1 MFLRK
6 KCRYGSRKLQLLL
19 LFLMLGFLLLMV
31 TTLNPPPSNQS
42 KEGTFQPVEFNP
54 REGYQMDFVETQ
66 EMLETQEE
74 SQQYYPLDG
83 LSPFISLR
91 EDELIMAVV
100 SPTGKRNHSK
110 ARRGY
115 RMVKQQSRR
124 PEGKAEGDS
133 ESQPLSLPL
142 QDGQG
147 AAAGERPLGLD
158 THGFNEVLSERIALR
173 RDLPEV
179 RHPLCLQQKYDS
191 SLPTASVIICFHDEA
206 WSTLLRTVHSIMDT
220 APRAFLKD
228 IILVDDLSQ
237 QGPLKSALSEYI
249 SKLDGVKLIRSN
261 KRLGVIRGRMLG
273 AARATGDVLIFMDSH
288 CECQK
293 GWLEPLLA
301 RLSSNRNSVVS
312 PVIDVIDWKTFQYYH
327 SVGLHR
333 GVFDWKLNFHWEA
346 VPEHEEKVRQ
356 SPISP
361 IRQCALLSSAAKLYS
376 LVLFDNSALSSLP
389 QANPRIRLQL
399 FFTLTWLCGGSV
411 EIIPCSRV
419 GHVYRNHFPHAF
431 SYEEAIVRNKIRI
444 AETWLGSFKENFYKH
459 DTVAFLIS
467 KVKTSVEVSE
477 VCVEIEK
484 PDCSERLQLQK
495 RLGCRNFQWFISNV
509 YPELSQP
516 GDTPRFSGK
525 LYSTGVGFCADYRP
539 GRATAEGSIELS
551 PCSDSLTQHFEY
563 NSMKEI
569 RLGSAPLLC
578 FDVRHGKV
586 IPQNCTKETDN
597 SNQHW
602 DVQENGMIVHVLS
615 GKCIEAAKSEDEKD
629 LFLFACNKNANQV
642 WQFERSHGLR
652 QR

>member
-1 MFLRK
+1 MRRKLQSASMFLRK
-6 KCRYGSRKLQLLL
+6 KCRYGSRKLQFLLL
-19 LFLMLGFLLLMV
+19 LLMLGFLLLMV

-42 KEGTFQPVEFNP
+42 KEGTFQPVEFNL
-54 REGYQMDFVETQ
+54 REGYQVDFVETQ
-66 EMLETQEE
+66 EMLETQED

-91 EDELIMAVV
+91 EDELIAAVV
-100 SPTGKRNHSK
+100 SPTGRRDHSR
-110 ARRGY
+110 ARKGY
-115 RMVKQQSRR
+115 RVVRQQSRR
-124 PEGKAEGDS
+124 PEGEAAGGP
-133 ESQPLSLPL
+133 ESRPLSLPPRA
-142 QDGQG
+142 GQG
-147 AAAGERPLGLD
+147 AAGGERPPGLE
-158 THGFNEVLSERIALR
+158 THGFNEALSERISLR
-173 RDLPEV
+173 RELPEV
-179 RHPLCLQQKYDS
+179 RHPLCLQQEYDS
-191 SLPTASVIICFHDEA
+191 GLPTASVIICFHDEA

-220 APRAFLKD
+220 APKALLKD

-327 SVGLHR
+327 SVGLQR
-333 GVFDWKLNFHWEA
+333 GGFDWKLDFHWEP
-346 VPEHEEKVRQ
+346 VPEREEKVRQ

-361 IRQCALLSSAAKLYS
+361 IRSPVVAGAVVAMDRHYFQNTGAYDSDMTTWGAENLELS
-376 LVLFDNSALSSLP
+376 
-389 QANPRIRLQL
+389 IR
-399 FFTLTWLCGGSV
+399 TWLCGGSV

-419 GHVYRNHFPHAF
+419 GHVYRNHFPRAF

-467 KVKTSVEVSE
+467 KA
-477 VCVEIEK
+477 EK

-495 RLGCRNFQWFISNV
+495 RLGCRNFLWFVSNV

-516 GDTPRFSGK
+516 EDAPRFSGK
-525 LYSTGVGFCADYRP
+525 LYNTGVGFCADYRP
-539 GRATAEGSIELS
+539 GRAIAEGSIELS
-551 PCSDSLTQHFEY
+551 PCSHSLTQHFEY
-563 NSMKEI
+563 NSLKEI
-569 RLGSAPLLC
+569 RLGSAPLFC

-586 IPQNCTKETDN
+586 IPQNCTKESDN
-597 SNQHW
+597 SHQHW

-629 LFLFACNKNANQV
+629 LFLCVCNENANQV
-642 WQFERSHGLR
+642 WQFERSHALR

>member
-6 KCRYGSRKLQLLL
+6 KCRYGSRKLQFLL
-19 LFLMLGFLLLMV
+19 LFLMLVFLLLMV

-110 ARRGY
+110 ARKGY
-115 RMVKQQSRR
+115 RVVKQQSRR
-124 PEGKAEGDS
+124 PEGKAEGGL

-147 AAAGERPLGLD
+147 AAAGERPLGLE

-191 SLPTASVIICFHDEA
+191 SLPTASIIICFHDEA

-220 APRAFLKD
+220 APKAFLKD

-237 QGPLKSALSEYI
+237 QGPLKSALSEYV

-301 RLSSNRNSVVS
+301 RLSSNRNTVVS

-333 GVFDWKLNFHWEA
+333 GVFDWKLDFHWEP

-361 IRQCALLSSAAKLYS
+361 ISQCALLSSAAKLYS
-376 LVLFDNSALSSLP
+376 LVLFYNSGLSSLP
-389 QANPRIRLQL
+389 QANPRITLQL
-399 FFTLTWLCGGSV
+399 FFILTWLCGGSV

-419 GHVYRNHFPHAF
+419 GHVYRNHFPRAF
-431 SYEEAIVRNKIRI
+431 SYEEAMVRNKIRI
-444 AETWLGSFKENFYKH
+444 AETWLGSFKENFYKR

-467 KVKTSVEVSE
+467 KVKTA
-477 VCVEIEK
+477 

-495 RLGCRNFQWFISNV
+495 RLGCRNFQWFVSNV

-525 LYSTGVGFCADYRP
+525 LYNTGVGFCADYRP
-539 GRATAEGSIELS
+539 GRSTAEGSIELS

-569 RLGSAPLLC
+569 WLGSAPLLC
-578 FDVRHGKV
+578 LDVRHGKV
-586 IPQNCTKETDN
+586 IPQNCTKKTDN

-602 DVQENGMIVHVLS
+602 DVQE
-615 GKCIEAAKSEDEKD
+615 
-629 LFLFACNKNANQV
+629 
-642 WQFERSHGLR
+642 
-652 QR
+652 

>member
-6 KCRYGSRKLQLLL
+6 KCRYGSRKLQFLL

-31 TTLNPPPSNQS
+31 TTLNPPPSTQS

-110 ARRGY
+110 ARKGY
-115 RMVKQQSRR
+115 RVVKQQSRR
-124 PEGKAEGDS
+124 PEGKAEGGP

-147 AAAGERPLGLD
+147 AAAGERPLGLE

-220 APRAFLKD
+220 APKAFLKD

-301 RLSSNRNSVVS
+301 RLSSSRNSVVS

-333 GVFDWKLNFHWEA
+333 GVFDWKLDFHWEP

-376 LVLFDNSALSSLP
+376 LVLFDNSALTSLP
-389 QANPRIRLQL
+389 QTNPRITLQL
-399 FFTLTWLCGGSV
+399 SFILTWLCGGSV

-419 GHVYRNHFPHAF
+419 GHVYRNHFPRAF
-431 SYEEAIVRNKIRI
+431 SYEDAIVRNRIRI

-459 DTVAFLIS
+459 DTVAYLIS
-467 KVKTSVEVSE
+467 KVKTSVM
-477 VCVEIEK
+477 VCFREK

-495 RLGCRNFQWFISNV
+495 RLGCRNFQWFLSNV
-509 YPELSQP
+509 YPELSQTE
-516 GDTPRFSGK
+516 DTPRFSGK
-525 LYSTGVGFCADYRP
+525 LYNTGVGFCADYRP

-563 NSMKEI
+563 NMKEI
-569 RLGSAPLLC
+569 LLGSAPLLC
-578 FDVRHGKV
+578 FDVRHGKIV
-586 IPQNCTKETDN
+586 PQNCTKETDN

-629 LFLFACNKNANQV
+629 LFLCACNKNANQV

>member
-1 MFLRK
+1 MRRQLQLASMFLRK
-6 KCRYGSRKLQLLL
+6 KCRYGSRKLQFLL

-110 ARRGY
+110 ARKGY
-115 RMVKQQSRR
+115 RVVKQQSRR
-124 PEGKAEGDS
+124 PEGKAEGGP
-133 ESQPLSLPL
+133 ESRPLPLPL
-142 QDGQG
+142 QDGQA
-147 AAAGERPLGLD
+147 AAAGERPLGLEA
-158 THGFNEVLSERIALR
+158 HGFNALLSERIALR

-220 APRAFLKD
+220 APKAFLKD

-237 QGPLKSALSEYI
+237 QGSLKSALSEYI
-249 SKLDGVKLIRSN
+249 SKLDGVKLMRSN

-301 RLSSNRNSVVS
+301 RLSSSRNSVVS

-333 GVFDWKLNFHWEA
+333 GVFDWKLDFHWEP

-361 IRQCALLSSAAKLYS
+361 IRSPAVAGAVVAMDRHYFQNNGAYDSDMTMWGAENLELS
-376 LVLFDNSALSSLP
+376 
-389 QANPRIRLQL
+389 IR
-399 FFTLTWLCGGSV
+399 TWLCGGFV

-419 GHVYRNHFPHAF
+419 GHVYRSHFPHAF

-467 KVKTSVEVSE
+467 KA
-477 VCVEIEK
+477 EK

-495 RLGCRNFQWFISNV
+495 RLGCRNFQWFLSNV

-516 GDTPRFSGK
+516 GDTPRLSGK
-525 LYSTGVGFCADYRP
+525 LHNTGTGFCADYRP

-551 PCSDSLTQHFEY
+551 PCSDSVTQHFEY
-563 NSMKEI
+563 NMKEI
-569 RLGSAPLLC
+569 LLGSAPLLC

-586 IPQNCTKETDN
+586 VPQNCTKETDN

-602 DVQENGMIVHVLS
+602 DIQENGMIVHVLS

-629 LFLFACNKNANQV
+629 LFLYACNKNANQV

>member
-1 MFLRK
+1 MHSMFLRK
-6 KCRYGSRKLQLLL
+6 KCRYGSRKLQFLL

-100 SPTGKRNHSK
+100 SPAGKRNHSK
-110 ARRGY
+110 ARKGY
-115 RMVKQQSRR
+115 RVVKQQSRR
-124 PEGKAEGDS
+124 PEGKAEGGP
-133 ESQPLSLPL
+133 ESQPLPLPL
-142 QDGQG
+142 QDGQA
-147 AAAGERPLGLD
+147 AAAGERPLGLE
-158 THGFNEVLSERIALR
+158 THGFNAGLSERIALR

-220 APRAFLKD
+220 APKAFLKD

-301 RLSSNRNSVVS
+301 RLSSSRNSVVS

-333 GVFDWKLNFHWEA
+333 GVFDWKLDFHWEP

-361 IRQCALLSSAAKLYS
+361 IRSPAVAGAVVAMDRHYFQNTGAYDSDMTMWGAENLELS
-376 LVLFDNSALSSLP
+376 
-389 QANPRIRLQL
+389 IR
-399 FFTLTWLCGGSV
+399 TWLCGGSV

-419 GHVYRNHFPHAF
+419 GHVYRNHFPHTF

-467 KVKTSVEVSE
+467 KA
-477 VCVEIEK
+477 EK

-495 RLGCRNFQWFISNV
+495 RLGCRNFQWFLSNV

-525 LYSTGVGFCADYRP
+525 LYNTGVGFCADYRP

-551 PCSDSLTQHFEY
+551 PCSDSVTQHFEY
-563 NSMKEI
+563 NMKEI
-569 RLGSAPLLC
+569 LLGSAPLLC

-586 IPQNCTKETDN
+586 VPQNCTKETDN

-629 LFLFACNKNANQV
+629 LFLYVCNKNANQV

>member
-6 KCRYGSRKLQLLL
+6 KCRYGSRKLQFLL

-110 ARRGY
+110 ARKGY
-115 RMVKQQSRR
+115 RVVKQQSRR
-124 PEGKAEGDS
+124 PEGKAEGGP

-147 AAAGERPLGLD
+147 AAAGERPLGLE

-206 WSTLLRTVHSIMDT
+206 WSTLLRTVHSILDT
-220 APRAFLKD
+220 APKAFLKD

-301 RLSSNRNSVVS
+301 RLSSSRNSVIS

-333 GVFDWKLNFHWEA
+333 GVFDWQLDFHWEP

-376 LVLFDNSALSSLP
+376 LVLFDNSAHSSLP
-389 QANPRIRLQL
+389 QTNPRITLQL
-399 FFTLTWLCGGSV
+399 SFILTWLCGGSV

-419 GHVYRNHFPHAF
+419 GHVYRNHFPRAF

-467 KVKTSVEVSE
+467 KVKTSEVVSFG
-477 VCVEIEK
+477 EK

-495 RLGCRNFQWFISNV
+495 RLGCRNFQWFLSNV

-516 GDTPRFSGK
+516 GDTTRFSGK
-525 LYSTGVGFCADYRP
+525 LYNTGVGFCADYRP
-539 GRATAEGSIELS
+539 GRSTAEGSIELS

-563 NSMKEI
+563 NMKEI
-569 RLGSAPLLC
+569 LLGSAPLLC

>member
-6 KCRYGSRKLQLLL
+6 KCRYGSRKLQFLLL
-19 LFLMLGFLLLMV
+19 LLMLGFLLLMV

-54 REGYQMDFVETQ
+54 REGYQVDFAETQ

-91 EDELIMAVV
+91 EDELIAAIV
-100 SPTGKRNHSK
+100 SPAAKRNHSK
-110 ARRGY
+110 ARKGY
-115 RMVKQQSRR
+115 RMVKQQSKRLEAQ
-124 PEGKAEGDS
+124 PEVNAEGDP
-133 ESQPLSLPL
+133 ESQLVALPL
-142 QDGQG
+142 QDGKG
-147 AAAGERPLGLD
+147 ADAGERVLGLE
-158 THGFNEVLSERIALR
+158 THGFNEARSERISLR
-173 RDLPEV
+173 RELPEV
-179 RHPLCLQQKYDS
+179 RHPLCLQQEYDS

-220 APRAFLKD
+220 TPKASLKD

-237 QGPLKSALSEYI
+237 QGSLKSALSEYI
-249 SKLDGVKLIRSN
+249 SKLDRVKLIRSN

-273 AARATGDVLIFMDSH
+273 AARATGDVLVFMDSH

-312 PVIDVIDWKTFQYYH
+312 PIIDVIDWKTFQYYH
-327 SVGLHR
+327 SVGVHR
-333 GVFDWKLNFHWEA
+333 GVFDWKLDFHWEP
-346 VPEHEEKVRQ
+346 VPDHEEKVRQ

-361 IRQCALLSSAAKLYS
+361 IRSPVVAGAVVAMDRHYFQNTGAYDSDMTLWGAENLELS
-376 LVLFDNSALSSLP
+376 
-389 QANPRIRLQL
+389 IR
-399 FFTLTWLCGGSV
+399 TWLCGGSV
-411 EIIPCSRV
+411 EIVPCSRV
-419 GHVYRNHFPHAF
+419 GHVYRNHFPHTF

-444 AETWLGSFKENFYKH
+444 AETWLGSFKENFYNH
-459 DTVAFLIS
+459 NTVAFLIS
-467 KVKTSVEVSE
+467 KA
-477 VCVEIEK
+477 EK

-495 RLGCRNFQWFISNV
+495 RLGCRNFHWFISNV
-509 YPELSQP
+509 YPELSQTE
-516 GDTPRFSGK
+516 DTLKFSGK
-525 LYSTGVGFCADYRP
+525 LYNTGVGSCANYRP
-539 GRATAEGSIELS
+539 GRTIEEGSIELS

-569 RLGSAPLLC
+569 RLGSAPLFC

-586 IPQNCTKETDN
+586 IPQNCTKESDN
-597 SNQHW
+597 SQQHW

-615 GKCIEAAKSEDEKD
+615 GKCIEAVKSEDGKD
-629 LFLFACNKNANQV
+629 LFLCACNKNANQL
-642 WQFERSHGLR
+642 WQFERSHVLE

>member
-1 MFLRK
+1 MRRQLQLASMFLRK
-6 KCRYGSRKLQLLL
+6 KCRYGSRKLQFLL

-100 SPTGKRNHSK
+100 SPSGKRNHSK
-110 ARRGY
+110 ARKGY
-115 RMVKQQSRR
+115 RVVKQQSRR
-124 PEGKAEGDS
+124 PEGKAEGGP
-133 ESQPLSLPL
+133 ESRPLPLPL
-142 QDGQG
+142 QDGRA
-147 AAAGERPLGLD
+147 AAAGQRPLGPGA
-158 THGFNEVLSERIALR
+158 HGFNAELSERIALR

-220 APRAFLKD
+220 APKAFLKD

-301 RLSSNRNSVVS
+301 RLSSSRNSVVS

-333 GVFDWKLNFHWEA
+333 GVFDWKLDFHWEP

-361 IRQCALLSSAAKLYS
+361 IRSPAVAGAVVAMDRHYFQNTGAYDSDMTMWGAENLELS
-376 LVLFDNSALSSLP
+376 
-389 QANPRIRLQL
+389 IR
-399 FFTLTWLCGGSV
+399 TWLCGGSV

-419 GHVYRNHFPHAF
+419 GHVYRSRFPHSF

-444 AETWLGSFKENFYKH
+444 AEIWLGSFKENFYKH

-467 KVKTSVEVSE
+467 KA
-477 VCVEIEK
+477 EK

-495 RLGCRNFQWFISNV
+495 RLGCRNFQWFLSNV

-516 GDTPRFSGK
+516 GDTPRLSGK
-525 LYSTGVGFCADYRP
+525 LYNTGTGFCADYRP

-551 PCSDSLTQHFEY
+551 PCSDSVTQNFEY
-563 NSMKEI
+563 NMKEI
-569 RLGSAPLLC
+569 LLGSAPLLC

-586 IPQNCTKETDN
+586 VPQNCTKETDN

-629 LFLFACNKNANQV
+629 LFLYACNKNANQV

>member
-1 MFLRK
+1 MRRQLQSASMFLRK
-6 KCRYGSRKLQLLL
+6 KCRYGSRKLQFLLL
-19 LFLMLGFLLLMV
+19 LLMLGFLLLMV

-42 KEGTFQPVEFNP
+42 KDGTFQPVEFNP
-54 REGYQMDFVETQ
+54 REGYQMDFAEPQ
-66 EMLETQEE
+66 EMLDTQEE

-91 EDELIMAVV
+91 EDELIAAVV
-100 SPTGKRNHSK
+100 SPAGRRNHSK
-110 ARRGY
+110 ARKGY
-115 RMVKQQSRR
+115 RVVKQQSRR
-124 PEGKAEGDS
+124 PEAKEGDP
-133 ESQPLSLPL
+133 ESQLVPLPL

-147 AAAGERPLGLD
+147 AAVGQRPLGLE
-158 THGFNEVLSERIALR
+158 THGFNEALSERLSLR
-173 RDLPEV
+173 RELPEV
-179 RHPLCLQQKYDS
+179 RHPLCLQQEYDS

-220 APRAFLKD
+220 APKASLKD

-273 AARATGDVLIFMDSH
+273 AARATGDVLVFMDSH

-333 GVFDWKLNFHWEA
+333 GVFDWKLDFHWEP
-346 VPEHEEKVRQ
+346 VPEREEKVRQ

-361 IRQCALLSSAAKLYS
+361 IRSPVVAGAVVAMDRHHFQNTGAYDSDMTMWGAENLELS
-376 LVLFDNSALSSLP
+376 
-389 QANPRIRLQL
+389 IR
-399 FFTLTWLCGGSV
+399 TWLCGGSV

-419 GHVYRNHFPHAF
+419 GHVYRNHVPRAF
-431 SYEEAIVRNKIRI
+431 SYDEAIVRNKIRI

-467 KVKTSVEVSE
+467 KA
-477 VCVEIEK
+477 EK

-495 RLGCRNFQWFISNV
+495 RLGCRNFQWFLSNV
-509 YPELSQP
+509 YPELSQTE
-516 GDTPRFSGK
+516 DTPRFSGK
-525 LYSTGVGFCADYRP
+525 LYNTGVGFCADYRP
-539 GRATAEGSIELS
+539 GRATADGSIELS
-551 PCSDSLTQHFEY
+551 PCSDSPTQHFEY
-563 NSMKEI
+563 NGMKEI
-569 RLGSAPLLC
+569 RLGSAPLFC

-586 IPQNCTKETDN
+586 IPHNCTKETDN
-597 SNQHW
+597 SQQRW
-602 DVQENGMIVHVLS
+602 DVQENGLIVHVLS
-615 GKCIEAAKSEDEKD
+615 GKCIEAVKREDEED
-629 LFLFACNKNANQV
+629 LFLCVCNKNANQL

>member
-6 KCRYGSRKLQLLL
+6 KCRYGSRKLQFLL

-110 ARRGY
+110 ARKGY
-115 RMVKQQSRR
+115 RVVKQQSRR
-124 PEGKAEGDS
+124 PEGRAEGGP
-133 ESQPLSLPL
+133 ESPPLSLPL
-142 QDGQG
+142 QEGHG
-147 AAAGERPLGLD
+147 AAAGERPLGLER
-158 THGFNEVLSERIALR
+158 HGFNEGLSERIALR

-220 APRAFLKD
+220 APKAFLKD

-301 RLSSNRNSVVS
+301 RLSSSRNSVVS

-327 SVGLHR
+327 SVGVHR
-333 GVFDWKLNFHWEA
+333 GVFDWKLDFHWEP

-361 IRQCALLSSAAKLYS
+361 IRSPAVAGAVVAMDRHYFQNTGAYDSDMTMWGAENLELS
-376 LVLFDNSALSSLP
+376 
-389 QANPRIRLQL
+389 IR
-399 FFTLTWLCGGSV
+399 TWLCGGSV

-419 GHVYRNHFPHAF
+419 GHVYRNHFPRAF

-467 KVKTSVEVSE
+467 KA
-477 VCVEIEK
+477 EK

-495 RLGCRNFQWFISNV
+495 RLGCRNFQWFLSNV

-525 LYSTGVGFCADYRP
+525 LYNTGVGFCADYRP

-551 PCSDSLTQHFEY
+551 PCSDSPTQHFEY
-563 NSMKEI
+563 NMKEI
-569 RLGSAPLLC
+569 LLGSAPLLC

-597 SNQHW
+597 SNQNW

-615 GKCIEAAKSEDEKD
+615 GKCIEAAKSEGEKD
-629 LFLFACNKNANQV
+629 LFLSVCNKNANQV
-642 WQFERSHGLR
+642 WEFERSRGLR

>member
-6 KCRYGSRKLQLLL
+6 KCRYGSRKLQFLLL
-19 LFLMLGFLLLMV
+19 LLMLGFLLLMV

-54 REGYQMDFVETQ
+54 REGYQVDFAETQ

-91 EDELIMAVV
+91 EDELIVAVV

-110 ARRGY
+110 ARKGY
-115 RMVKQQSRR
+115 RVVKQQSRR
-124 PEGKAEGDS
+124 PEEKTEGDP
-133 ESQPLSLPL
+133 ESQLLPLPL
-142 QDGQG
+142 Q
-147 AAAGERPLGLD
+147 AAGELGLD
-158 THGFNEVLSERIALR
+158 THGFNEALSERISLR
-173 RDLPEV
+173 RELPEV
-179 RHPLCLQQKYDS
+179 RHPLCLQQEYDS

-220 APRAFLKD
+220 APKASLKD

-301 RLSSNRNSVVS
+301 RLSSNRNSIVS

-327 SVGLHR
+327 SMGQHR
-333 GVFDWKLNFHWEA
+333 GVFDWKLNFHWEP

-361 IRQCALLSSAAKLYS
+361 IRSPVVAGAVVAMDRHYFQNIGAYDSDMTTWGAENLELS
-376 LVLFDNSALSSLP
+376 
-389 QANPRIRLQL
+389 IR
-399 FFTLTWLCGGSV
+399 TWLCGGSV

-419 GHVYRNHFPHAF
+419 GHVYRNHFPRAF
-431 SYEEAIVRNKIRI
+431 SYEDALVRNKIRI
-444 AETWLGSFKENFYKH
+444 AETWLGPFKENFYKH

-467 KVKTSVEVSE
+467 KA
-477 VCVEIEK
+477 EK

-495 RLGCRNFQWFISNV
+495 RLGCRNFQWFVSNV
-509 YPELSQP
+509 YTELSQP
-516 GDTPRFSGK
+516 EDTPGFSGR
-525 LYSTGVGFCADYRP
+525 LYNTGVGFCADYRP
-539 GRATAEGSIELS
+539 GKAIEEGSIELF

-569 RLGSAPLLC
+569 RLGSAPLFCL
-578 FDVRHGKV
+578 DVRRGKV
-586 IPQNCTKETDN
+586 IPQNCTKETEN
-597 SNQHW
+597 SHQHW
-602 DVQENGMIVHVLS
+602 DVQENGMIVHILS

-629 LFLFACNKNANQV
+629 LVLSACNKNAYQV
-642 WQFERSHGLR
+642 WQFERFHTLR

>member
-6 KCRYGSRKLQLLL
+6 KCRYGSRKLQFLL

-110 ARRGY
+110 ARKGY
-115 RMVKQQSRR
+115 RVVKQQSRR
-124 PEGKAEGDS
+124 PEGKAEGGP

-142 QDGQG
+142 QDGLG
-147 AAAGERPLGLD
+147 AAAGERPLGLES
-158 THGFNEVLSERIALR
+158 HGFNEVLSERIALR

-220 APRAFLKD
+220 APKAFLKD

-301 RLSSNRNSVVS
+301 RLSSSRNSVIS

-333 GVFDWKLNFHWEA
+333 GVFDWKLDFHWEP

-376 LVLFDNSALSSLP
+376 LVLFNNSALSSLP
-389 QANPRIRLQL
+389 QANPRITLNL
-399 FFTLTWLCGGSV
+399 FFILTWLCGGSV

-419 GHVYRNHFPHAF
+419 GHVYRNHFPRAF

-444 AETWLGSFKENFYKH
+444 AETWLGPFKENFYKH

-467 KVKTSVEVSE
+467 KVKTS
-477 VCVEIEK
+477 

-495 RLGCRNFQWFISNV
+495 RLGCRNFQWFVSNV

-525 LYSTGVGFCADYRP
+525 ARENTLYNTGVGFCADYRP
-539 GRATAEGSIELS
+539 GSATAEGSIELS

-569 RLGSAPLLC
+569 WLGSAPLLC

-629 LFLFACNKNANQV
+629 LFLCECNKNANQV

>member
-31 TTLNPPPSNQS
+31 TTLNPLPSNQS

-110 ARRGY
+110 ARKGY
-115 RMVKQQSRR
+115 RVVKQPSRR
-124 PEGKAEGDS
+124 PEGKAERGP

-147 AAAGERPLGLD
+147 AAAGERPLGLE

-220 APRAFLKD
+220 APKAFLKD

-333 GVFDWKLNFHWEA
+333 GVFDWKLDFHWEP

-361 IRQCALLSSAAKLYS
+361 IRKCALLSSAAKLYG
-376 LVLFDNSALSSLP
+376 LVLFDNSVLSPLP
-389 QANPRIRLQL
+389 QANPRITLQL
-399 FFTLTWLCGGSV
+399 FFILTWLCGGSV

-419 GHVYRNHFPHAF
+419 GHVYRNHFPRAF

-467 KVKTSVEVSE
+467 KVKTS
-477 VCVEIEK
+477 

-495 RLGCRNFQWFISNV
+495 RLGCRNFQWFVSNV

-525 LYSTGVGFCADYRP
+525 LYNTGVGFCADYRP

-569 RLGSAPLLC
+569 WLGSAPLLC

-597 SNQHW
+597 STQLW

-629 LFLFACNKNANQV
+629 LFLYACNKNANQV

>member
-1 MFLRK
+1 MRRQLQSASMFLRK
-6 KCRYGSRKLQLLL
+6 RCRYGSRKLQFLLL
-19 LFLMLGFLLLMV
+19 LLMLGFLLLMV
-31 TTLNPPPSNQS
+31 TMLNPPPSNPS
-42 KEGTFQPVEFNP
+42 KDGTFEPVEFNP
-54 REGYQMDFVETQ
+54 RDGDQMDSAETQ
-66 EMLETQEE
+66 ELLETQEE

-83 LSPFISLR
+83 LPPFISLR
-91 EDELIMAVV
+91 EDELIAAVA
-100 SPTGKRNHSK
+100 SPAGKRNHSK

-115 RMVKQQSRR
+115 RLLRQPSRR
-124 PEGKAEGDS
+124 PQPRAEGDPR
-133 ESQPLSLPL
+133 PLSLPP
-142 QDGQG
+142 QAGEG
-147 AAAGERPLGLD
+147 AAAGERGLE
-158 THGFNEVLSERIALR
+158 THGFNQALSERLSLR
-173 RDLPEV
+173 RELPEV
-179 RHPLCLQQKYDS
+179 RHPLCLQQEYDS
-191 SLPTASVIICFHDEA
+191 SLPTASIIICFHDEA
-206 WSTLLRTVHSIMDT
+206 WSTLLRTVHSIIDT
-220 APRAFLKD
+220 APKASLKD

-333 GVFDWKLNFHWEA
+333 GVFDWKLDFHWEP

-361 IRQCALLSSAAKLYS
+361 IRSPVVAGAVVAMDRHYFQNTGAYDSDMTVWGAENLELS
-376 LVLFDNSALSSLP
+376 
-389 QANPRIRLQL
+389 IR
-399 FFTLTWLCGGSV
+399 
-411 EIIPCSRV
+411 
-419 GHVYRNHFPHAF
+419 A
-431 SYEEAIVRNKIRI
+431 
-444 AETWLGSFKENFYKH
+444 
-459 DTVAFLIS
+459 
-467 KVKTSVEVSE
+467 
-477 VCVEIEK
+477 EK

-495 RLGCRNFQWFISNV
+495 RLGCRNFQWFVSNV

-516 GDTPRFSGK
+516 EDTPRFSGK
-525 LYSTGVGFCADYRP
+525 LFNTGVGFCANYRP
-539 GRATAEGSIELS
+539 GRAIAEGSIELS
-551 PCSDSLTQHFEY
+551 HCSDSLTQHFEY

-569 RLGSAPLLC
+569 RLGSAPLFC

-597 SNQHW
+597 SHQHW
-602 DVQENGMIVHVLS
+602 DVQENGTIVHVLS
-615 GKCIEAAKSEDEKD
+615 GKCIEAAKNEDEKYLVLCVCD
-629 LFLFACNKNANQV
+629 NNANQV
-642 WQFERSHGLR
+642 WQFEHSRELH

>member
-1 MFLRK
+1 MGKGLLRGSGRSAWK
-6 KCRYGSRKLQLLL
+6 PTALTRRSASGSRCA
-19 LFLMLGFLLLMV
+19 
-31 TTLNPPPSNQS
+31 
-42 KEGTFQPVEFNP
+42 
-54 REGYQMDFVETQ
+54 ETC
-66 EMLETQEE
+66 
-74 SQQYYPLDG
+74 
-83 LSPFISLR
+83 LR
-91 EDELIMAVV
+91 
-100 SPTGKRNHSK
+100 
-110 ARRGY
+110 
-115 RMVKQQSRR
+115 
-124 PEGKAEGDS
+124 
-133 ESQPLSLPL
+133 
-142 QDGQG
+142 
-147 AAAGERPLGLD
+147 
-158 THGFNEVLSERIALR
+158 
-173 RDLPEV
+173 
-179 RHPLCLQQKYDS
+179 CLQQKYDS

-220 APRAFLKD
+220 APKAFLKD

-333 GVFDWKLNFHWEA
+333 GVFNWKLDFHWEP

-361 IRQCALLSSAAKLYS
+361 IRSPAVAGAVVAMDRHYFQNTGAYDSDMTMWGAENLELS
-376 LVLFDNSALSSLP
+376 
-389 QANPRIRLQL
+389 IR
-399 FFTLTWLCGGSV
+399 TWLCGGSV

-419 GHVYRNHFPHAF
+419 GHVYRNHFPRAF

-467 KVKTSVEVSE
+467 KA
-477 VCVEIEK
+477 EK

-495 RLGCRNFQWFISNV
+495 RLGCRDFQWFVSNV

-525 LYSTGVGFCADYRP
+525 LYNTGVGFCADYRP

-551 PCSDSLTQHFEY
+551 PCSDSVTQHFEY

-569 RLGSAPLLC
+569 WLGSAPLLC

-615 GKCIEAAKSEDEKD
+615 GKCIEAAKSEEEKD
-629 LFLFACNKNANQV
+629 LFLGACNKNANQV

>member
-6 KCRYGSRKLQLLL
+6 KCRYGSRKLQFLL
-19 LFLMLGFLLLMV
+19 LFLILGFLLLMV

-110 ARRGY
+110 ARKGY
-115 RMVKQQSRR
+115 RVVKQQSRR
-124 PEGKAEGDS
+124 PEGKAEGDP

-147 AAAGERPLGLD
+147 AAVGERPLGLD

-220 APRAFLKD
+220 APKAFLKD

-301 RLSSNRNSVVS
+301 RLSSNRNSVIS

-333 GVFDWKLNFHWEA
+333 GVFDWKLDFHWEA

-389 QANPRIRLQL
+389 QANPRITLQL
-399 FFTLTWLCGGSV
+399 FFILTWLCGGSV
-411 EIIPCSRV
+411 EVIPCSRV
-419 GHVYRNHFPHAF
+419 GHVYRSHFPRAF

-467 KVKTSVEVSE
+467 KVKAS
-477 VCVEIEK
+477 

-495 RLGCRNFQWFISNV
+495 RLGCRNFQWFVSNV

-551 PCSDSLTQHFEY
+551 PCRDSLTQHFEY

-602 DVQENGMIVHVLS
+602 DVQNGMIVHVLS

-629 LFLFACNKNANQV
+629 LFLSACDKNANQV

>member
-6 KCRYGSRKLQLLL
+6 KCRYGSRKLQFLL

-54 REGYQMDFVETQ
+54 REGYQLDFVETQ

-100 SPTGKRNHSK
+100 
-110 ARRGY
+110 
-115 RMVKQQSRR
+115 
-124 PEGKAEGDS
+124 
-133 ESQPLSLPL
+133 
-142 QDGQG
+142 
-147 AAAGERPLGLD
+147 
-158 THGFNEVLSERIALR
+158 
-173 RDLPEV
+173 
-179 RHPLCLQQKYDS
+179 CLQQKYDS

-220 APRAFLKD
+220 APKAFLKD

-273 AARATGDVLIFMDSH
+273 AARAAGDVLIFMDSH

-301 RLSSNRNSVVS
+301 RLSSSRNSVVS

-333 GVFDWKLNFHWEA
+333 GVFDWKLDFHWEP

-361 IRQCALLSSAAKLYS
+361 IRSPAVAGAVVAMDRHYFQNTGAYDSDMTMWGAENLELS
-376 LVLFDNSALSSLP
+376 
-389 QANPRIRLQL
+389 IR
-399 FFTLTWLCGGSV
+399 TWLCGGSV

-419 GHVYRNHFPHAF
+419 GHVYRNHFPRAF

-467 KVKTSVEVSE
+467 KA
-477 VCVEIEK
+477 EK

-495 RLGCRNFQWFISNV
+495 RLGCRNFQWFLSNV
-509 YPELSQP
+509 YPELSQS

-525 LYSTGVGFCADYRP
+525 LYNTGVGFCADYRP

-551 PCSDSLTQHFEY
+551 PCSDSPTQHFEY
-563 NSMKEI
+563 NMKEI
-569 RLGSAPLLC
+569 LLGSAPRLC

-586 IPQNCTKETDN
+586 IPQNCTKETNN

-602 DVQENGMIVHVLS
+602 DVQENGMIVHIPS

-629 LFLFACNKNANQV
+629 LFLSACNKNTNQV

>member
-6 KCRYGSRKLQLLL
+6 KCRYGSRKLQFLL

-100 SPTGKRNHSK
+100 SPSGKRNHSK
-110 ARRGY
+110 ARKGY
-115 RMVKQQSRR
+115 RVVKQQSRR
-124 PEGKAEGDS
+124 PEGKAEGGP
-133 ESQPLSLPL
+133 ESRPLPLPL
-142 QDGQG
+142 QDGRA
-147 AAAGERPLGLD
+147 AAAGQRPLGPGA
-158 THGFNEVLSERIALR
+158 HGFNAELSERIALR

-220 APRAFLKD
+220 APKAFLKD

-301 RLSSNRNSVVS
+301 RLSSSRNSVVS

-333 GVFDWKLNFHWEA
+333 GVFDWKLDFHWEP

-361 IRQCALLSSAAKLYS
+361 IRSPAVAGAVVAMDRHYFQNTGAYDSDMTMWGAENLELS
-376 LVLFDNSALSSLP
+376 
-389 QANPRIRLQL
+389 IR
-399 FFTLTWLCGGSV
+399 TWLCGGSV

-419 GHVYRNHFPHAF
+419 GHVYRSRFPHSF

-444 AETWLGSFKENFYKH
+444 AEIWLGSFKENFYKH

-467 KVKTSVEVSE
+467 KA
-477 VCVEIEK
+477 EK

-495 RLGCRNFQWFISNV
+495 RLGCRNFQWFLSNV

-516 GDTPRFSGK
+516 GDTPRLSGK
-525 LYSTGVGFCADYRP
+525 LYNTGTGFCADYRP

-551 PCSDSLTQHFEY
+551 PCSDSVTQNFEY
-563 NSMKEI
+563 NMKEI
-569 RLGSAPLLC
+569 LLGSAPLLC

-586 IPQNCTKETDN
+586 VPQNCTKETDN

-629 LFLFACNKNANQV
+629 LFLYACNKNANQV

>member
-6 KCRYGSRKLQLLL
+6 KCRYGSRKLQFLLL
-19 LFLMLGFLLLMV
+19 LLMLGFLLLMV
-31 TTLNPPPSNQS
+31 TTLNPPPSKQS

-54 REGYQMDFVETQ
+54 REGYQRDFAETQ

-91 EDELIMAVV
+91 EDELIVAVV

-110 ARRGY
+110 ARKGY
-115 RMVKQQSRR
+115 RVVKQQSRR
-124 PEGKAEGDS
+124 PEGRAEGNP
-133 ESQPLSLPL
+133 EPQLMPLPL
-142 QDGQG
+142 QPGEG
-147 AAAGERPLGLD
+147 TAAEGERLLGLE
-158 THGFNEVLSERIALR
+158 THGFNEALSERISLR

-179 RHPLCLQQKYDS
+179 RHPLCLQQEYDS

-220 APRAFLKD
+220 APKASLKD

-237 QGPLKSALSEYI
+237 QGRPLKSALSEYI

-261 KRLGVIRGRMLG
+261 RRLGVIRGRMLG
-273 AARATGDVLIFMDSH
+273 AARATGDVLVFMDSH

-333 GVFDWKLNFHWEA
+333 GVFDWKLDFHWEP

-361 IRQCALLSSAAKLYS
+361 IS
-376 LVLFDNSALSSLP
+376 FNNSALGSLP
-389 QANPRIRLQL
+389 QANPRTQFQL
-399 FFTLTWLCGGSV
+399 FFLLTWLCGGSV
-411 EIIPCSRV
+411 EVIPCSRV
-419 GHVYRNHFPHAF
+419 GHVYRDHFPHAF
-431 SYEEAIVRNKIRI
+431 SYEDAIVRNKIRI
-444 AETWLGSFKENFYKH
+444 AETWLGTFKENFYKH

-467 KVKTSVEVSE
+467 KVRT
-477 VCVEIEK
+477 C

-495 RLGCRNFQWFISNV
+495 RLGCRNFQWFVSNV

-516 GDTPRFSGK
+516 EDTPRFSGK
-525 LYSTGVGFCADYRP
+525 LYNTGVGFCADYRP
-539 GRATAEGSIELS
+539 GRAVAEGSIELS
-551 PCSDSLTQHFEY
+551 PCSDSFTQHFEY

-569 RLGSAPLLC
+569 RLGSAPLFC

-597 SNQHW
+597 SHQHW

-615 GKCIEAAKSEDEKD
+615 GKCIEAAKSQDEKD
-629 LFLFACNKNANQV
+629 LVLSVCNKNANQV
-642 WQFERSHGLR
+642 WQFGRSHELR

>member
-1 MFLRK
+1 MALTKRSVSGSLCAGSCLR
-6 KCRYGSRKLQLLL
+6 
-19 LFLMLGFLLLMV
+19 
-31 TTLNPPPSNQS
+31 
-42 KEGTFQPVEFNP
+42 
-54 REGYQMDFVETQ
+54 
-66 EMLETQEE
+66 
-74 SQQYYPLDG
+74 
-83 LSPFISLR
+83 
-91 EDELIMAVV
+91 
-100 SPTGKRNHSK
+100 
-110 ARRGY
+110 
-115 RMVKQQSRR
+115 
-124 PEGKAEGDS
+124 
-133 ESQPLSLPL
+133 
-142 QDGQG
+142 
-147 AAAGERPLGLD
+147 
-158 THGFNEVLSERIALR
+158 
-173 RDLPEV
+173 
-179 RHPLCLQQKYDS
+179 CLQQEYDS

-220 APRAFLKD
+220 APKASLKD

-301 RLSSNRNSVVS
+301 RLSSNRNSVIS

-327 SVGLHR
+327 SVSLHR
-333 GVFDWKLNFHWEA
+333 GVFDWKLNFHWEP

-356 SPISP
+356 SSISP
-361 IRQCALLSSAAKLYS
+361 IRSPVVAGAVVAMDRHYFQNIGAYDSDMTTWGAENLELS
-376 LVLFDNSALSSLP
+376 
-389 QANPRIRLQL
+389 IR
-399 FFTLTWLCGGSV
+399 TWLCGGSV

-431 SYEEAIVRNKIRI
+431 SYEDAIVRNKIRI
-444 AETWLGSFKENFYKH
+444 AETWLGPFKENFYKH

-467 KVKTSVEVSE
+467 KA
-477 VCVEIEK
+477 EK

-495 RLGCRNFQWFISNV
+495 RLGCRNFQWFVSNV

-516 GDTPRFSGK
+516 EDTPGFSGK
-525 LYSTGVGFCADYRP
+525 LYNTGVGFCADYRP
-539 GRATAEGSIELS
+539 GRAIEEGSIELF
-551 PCSDSLTQHFEY
+551 PCSDSITQHFEY

-569 RLGSAPLLC
+569 RLGSAPLICL
-578 FDVRHGKV
+578 DVRHGKV

-597 SNQHW
+597 SHQHW

-629 LFLFACNKNANQV
+629 LVLSACNKNAYQV
-642 WQFERSHGLR
+642 WQFERSHMLR

>member
-6 KCRYGSRKLQLLL
+6 KCRYGSRKLQFLLL
-19 LFLMLGFLLLMV
+19 LLMLGFLLLMV

-42 KEGTFQPVEFNP
+42 KEENFQPVEFSL
-54 REGYQMDFVETQ
+54 REGNQMDSVETQ

-74 SQQYYPLDG
+74 NQQYYPLDG

-91 EDELIMAVV
+91 EDELIVAVV

-110 ARRGY
+110 ARKGY
-115 RMVKQQSRR
+115 RVVRQQSRR
-124 PEGKAEGDS
+124 PGARAEGDP
-133 ESQPLSLPL
+133 ESQLLPL
-142 QDGQG
+142 PLPAAEG
-147 AAAGERPLGLD
+147 AAAGERPLGLE
-158 THGFNEVLSERIALR
+158 THGFNEALSERIPLR
-173 RDLPEV
+173 RELPEV
-179 RHPLCLQQKYDS
+179 RHPLCLQQEYDS
-191 SLPTASVIICFHDEA
+191 NLPTASVIICFHDEA
-206 WSTLLRTVHSIMDT
+206 WSALLRTVHSIMDT
-220 APRAFLKD
+220 APKTSLKD

-237 QGPLKSALSEYI
+237 QGPLKSALSEYV

-273 AARATGDVLIFMDSH
+273 AARATGDVLVFMDSH

-301 RLSSNRNSVVS
+301 RLAISRNSVIS

-333 GVFDWKLNFHWEA
+333 GIFDWKLNFHWER

-361 IRQCALLSSAAKLYS
+361 IRSPVVAGAVVAMDRHYFQNIGAYDSDMTTWGAENLELS
-376 LVLFDNSALSSLP
+376 
-389 QANPRIRLQL
+389 IR
-399 FFTLTWLCGGSV
+399 TWLCGGSV
-411 EIIPCSRV
+411 EVIPCSRV
-419 GHVYRNHFPHAF
+419 GHVYRNHFPQAF
-431 SYEEAIVRNKIRI
+431 SYEEAIMRNKIRI

-467 KVKTSVEVSE
+467 KA
-477 VCVEIEK
+477 EK

-495 RLGCRNFQWFISNV
+495 RLGCRNFQWFLSNV
-509 YPELSQP
+509 YPELSQRE
-516 GDTPRFSGK
+516 DTPRLSGR
-525 LYSTGVGFCADYRP
+525 LYNTGTGFCADYRP
-539 GRATAEGSIELS
+539 GRAIAEGSIKLS

-563 NSMKEI
+563 TSVKEI
-569 RLGSAPLLC
+569 RLGAAPLFC

-597 SNQHW
+597 SHQHW
-602 DVQENGMIVHVLS
+602 DVQENGMIVHAPS
-615 GKCIEAAKSEDEKD
+615 GKCIEAVGTEDEKD
-629 LFLFACNKNANQV
+629 LLLLVCNKNANQV
-642 WQFERSHGLR
+642 WQFERSPMLR

>member
-1 MFLRK
+1 MALTKRSVSGSLCAGSCLR
-6 KCRYGSRKLQLLL
+6 
-19 LFLMLGFLLLMV
+19 
-31 TTLNPPPSNQS
+31 
-42 KEGTFQPVEFNP
+42 
-54 REGYQMDFVETQ
+54 
-66 EMLETQEE
+66 
-74 SQQYYPLDG
+74 
-83 LSPFISLR
+83 
-91 EDELIMAVV
+91 
-100 SPTGKRNHSK
+100 
-110 ARRGY
+110 
-115 RMVKQQSRR
+115 
-124 PEGKAEGDS
+124 
-133 ESQPLSLPL
+133 
-142 QDGQG
+142 
-147 AAAGERPLGLD
+147 
-158 THGFNEVLSERIALR
+158 
-173 RDLPEV
+173 
-179 RHPLCLQQKYDS
+179 CLQQEYDS

-220 APRAFLKD
+220 APKASLKD

-301 RLSSNRNSVVS
+301 RLSSNRNSVIS

-327 SVGLHR
+327 SVSLHR
-333 GVFDWKLNFHWEA
+333 GVFDWKLNFHWEP
-346 VPEHEEKVRQ
+346 VPEREEKVRQ
-356 SPISP
+356 SSISP
-361 IRQCALLSSAAKLYS
+361 IRSPVVAGAVVAMDRHYFQNIGAYDSDMTTWGAENLELS
-376 LVLFDNSALSSLP
+376 
-389 QANPRIRLQL
+389 IR
-399 FFTLTWLCGGSV
+399 TWLCGGSV

-431 SYEEAIVRNKIRI
+431 SYEDAIVRNKIRI
-444 AETWLGSFKENFYKH
+444 AETWLGPFKENFYKH

-467 KVKTSVEVSE
+467 KA
-477 VCVEIEK
+477 EK

-495 RLGCRNFQWFISNV
+495 RLGCRNFQWFVSNV

-516 GDTPRFSGK
+516 EDTPGFSGK
-525 LYSTGVGFCADYRP
+525 LYNTGVGFCADYRP
-539 GRATAEGSIELS
+539 GRAIEEGSIELF
-551 PCSDSLTQHFEY
+551 PCSDSITQHFEY

-569 RLGSAPLLC
+569 RLGSAPLFCL
-578 FDVRHGKV
+578 DVRHGKV

-597 SNQHW
+597 SHQHW

-629 LFLFACNKNANQV
+629 LVLSACNKNAYQV
-642 WQFERSHGLR
+642 WQFERSHMLR

>member
-1 MFLRK
+1 MRRQLQSASMFLRK
-6 KCRYGSRKLQLLL
+6 KCRYGSRKLQFLLL
-19 LFLMLGFLLLMV
+19 LLMLGFLLLMV
-31 TTLNPPPSNQS
+31 TMLNPPPSNQS

-54 REGYQMDFVETQ
+54 RERYQMDFVETQ

-91 EDELIMAVV
+91 EDELIVAVV

-110 ARRGY
+110 ARKGY
-115 RMVKQQSRR
+115 RVVKQQSRR
-124 PEGKAEGDS
+124 PEGRAEGDP
-133 ESQPLSLPL
+133 EPQLLPLPL
-142 QDGQG
+142 QPGEG
-147 AAAGERPLGLD
+147 AAAEGEQPLGLE
-158 THGFNEVLSERIALR
+158 THGFNEALSERISLR

-179 RHPLCLQQKYDS
+179 RHPLCLQQEYDS

-220 APRAFLKD
+220 APKASLKD

-273 AARATGDVLIFMDSH
+273 AARATGDVLVFMDSH

-333 GVFDWKLNFHWEA
+333 GVFDWKLNFHWEP
-346 VPEHEEKVRQ
+346 VPEREEKVRQ

-361 IRQCALLSSAAKLYS
+361 IRSPVVAGAVVAVDRHYFQNTGAYDSDMTMWGAENLELS
-376 LVLFDNSALSSLP
+376 
-389 QANPRIRLQL
+389 IR
-399 FFTLTWLCGGSV
+399 TWLCGGSV

-431 SYEEAIVRNKIRI
+431 AYEDAIVRNKIRI
-444 AETWLGSFKENFYKH
+444 AETWLGTFKENFYKH

-467 KVKTSVEVSE
+467 KA
-477 VCVEIEK
+477 EK

-495 RLGCRNFQWFISNV
+495 RLGCRNFQWYMSNV

-516 GDTPRFSGK
+516 EDTPRFSGK
-525 LYSTGVGFCADYRP
+525 LYNTGVGFCADYKP
-539 GRATAEGSIELS
+539 GRAIAEGSIKLS

-569 RLGSAPLLC
+569 RLGSAPLFC

-597 SNQHW
+597 SHQHW

-615 GKCIEAAKSEDEKD
+615 GKCIEAAKSEDNKD
-629 LFLFACNKNANQV
+629 LFLCVCNKNANQV
-642 WQFERSHGLR
+642 WQFDRSHVLR

>member
-6 KCRYGSRKLQLLL
+6 KCRYGSRKLQFLL

-54 REGYQMDFVETQ
+54 REGYQMDSVETQ

-110 ARRGY
+110 ARKGY
-115 RMVKQQSRR
+115 RVVKQQSRR
-124 PEGKAEGDS
+124 PEGKAEGGP

-142 QDGQG
+142 QEGQA
-147 AAAGERPLGLD
+147 AAAGERPLGLE

-191 SLPTASVIICFHDEA
+191 SLPTASVIICFHNEA

-220 APRAFLKD
+220 APKAFLKD

-333 GVFDWKLNFHWEA
+333 GVFDWKLDFHWEP

-376 LVLFDNSALSSLP
+376 LVLFDNSALSLLP
-389 QANPRIRLQL
+389 QANPRITLQL
-399 FFTLTWLCGGSV
+399 FFILTWLCGGSV
-411 EIIPCSRV
+411 EVIPCSRV
-419 GHVYRNHFPHAF
+419 GHVYRNHFPRAF

-467 KVKTSVEVSE
+467 KVKTS
-477 VCVEIEK
+477 IE

-495 RLGCRNFQWFISNV
+495 RLGCRNFQWFVSNV

-525 LYSTGVGFCADYRP
+525 LYNTGVGFCADYRP

-569 RLGSAPLLC
+569 WLGSAPLLC

-586 IPQNCTKETDN
+586 VPQNCTKGTDN
-597 SNQHW
+597 STQLW

-615 GKCIEAAKSEDEKD
+615 GKCIEAAKSEDERD
-629 LFLFACNKNANQV
+629 LFLYVCNKNANQV
-642 WQFERSHGLR
+642 WQFDRSHGLR

>member
-1 MFLRK
+1 LPH
-6 KCRYGSRKLQLLL
+6 L
-19 LFLMLGFLLLMV
+19 V
-31 TTLNPPPSNQS
+31 
-42 KEGTFQPVEFNP
+42 P
-54 REGYQMDFVETQ
+54 R
-66 EMLETQEE
+66 
-74 SQQYYPLDG
+74 
-83 LSPFISLR
+83 R
-91 EDELIMAVV
+91 
-100 SPTGKRNHSK
+100 
-110 ARRGY
+110 
-115 RMVKQQSRR
+115 
-124 PEGKAEGDS
+124 
-133 ESQPLSLPL
+133 
-142 QDGQG
+142 
-147 AAAGERPLGLD
+147 
-158 THGFNEVLSERIALR
+158 
-173 RDLPEV
+173 
-179 RHPLCLQQKYDS
+179 CLQQKYDS

-220 APRAFLKD
+220 APKAFLKD

-301 RLSSNRNSVVS
+301 RLSSNRNSVIS

-333 GVFDWKLNFHWEA
+333 GVFDWKLDFHWEA

-361 IRQCALLSSAAKLYS
+361 IRDVLIIISLS
-376 LVLFDNSALSSLP
+376 LVLDVCVHCSPLFCFLFDNSALSSLP
-389 QANPRIRLQL
+389 QASPRITLPL
-399 FFTLTWLCGGSV
+399 FFILTWLCGGSV

-419 GHVYRNHFPHAF
+419 GHVYRNRFPRAF

-467 KVKTSVEVSE
+467 KVKTS
-477 VCVEIEK
+477 

-495 RLGCRNFQWFISNV
+495 RLGCRNFQWFVSNV

-525 LYSTGVGFCADYRP
+525 LYSTSVGFCADYRP

-629 LFLFACNKNANQV
+629 LFLYACNQNANQV

>member
-6 KCRYGSRKLQLLL
+6 KCRYGSRKLQFLL

-66 EMLETQEE
+66 EMLEAQEE
-74 SQQYYPLDG
+74 SQHYYPLDG

-110 ARRGY
+110 ARKGY

-124 PEGKAEGDS
+124 PERKAEGDP

-220 APRAFLKD
+220 APKAFLKD

-293 GWLEPLLA
+293 GWLEPLLD
-301 RLSSNRNSVVS
+301 RLSRNRNSVVS

-333 GVFDWKLNFHWEA
+333 GVFDWKLDFHWEA

-389 QANPRIRLQL
+389 QANPRITLQL
-399 FFTLTWLCGGSV
+399 FFILTWLCGGSV

-419 GHVYRNHFPHAF
+419 GHVYRNHFPRAF

-467 KVKTSVEVSE
+467 KVKTS
-477 VCVEIEK
+477 
-484 PDCSERLQLQK
+484 PDCTERLQLQK
-495 RLGCRNFQWFISNV
+495 RLGCRNFQWFVSNV
-509 YPELSQP
+509 YPELSQL

-563 NSMKEI
+563 NSVKEI

-586 IPQNCTKETDN
+586 IPQNCTKETDS

-615 GKCIEAAKSEDEKD
+615 GKCIEAGKSEDEKD
-629 LFLFACNKNANQV
+629 LFLCACNKNANQV

>member
-1 MFLRK
+1 CL
-6 KCRYGSRKLQLLL
+6 
-19 LFLMLGFLLLMV
+19 
-31 TTLNPPPSNQS
+31 
-42 KEGTFQPVEFNP
+42 
-54 REGYQMDFVETQ
+54 
-66 EMLETQEE
+66 QEE
-74 SQQYYPLDG
+74 
-83 LSPFISLR
+83 
-91 EDELIMAVV
+91 
-100 SPTGKRNHSK
+100 
-110 ARRGY
+110 
-115 RMVKQQSRR
+115 
-124 PEGKAEGDS
+124 
-133 ESQPLSLPL
+133 
-142 QDGQG
+142 
-147 AAAGERPLGLD
+147 
-158 THGFNEVLSERIALR
+158 
-173 RDLPEV
+173 
-179 RHPLCLQQKYDS
+179 YDS

-206 WSTLLRTVHSIMDT
+206 WSALLRTVHSIMDT
-220 APRAFLKD
+220 APKAFLKD

-237 QGPLKSALSEYI
+237 PGPLKSALSEYI

-273 AARATGDVLIFMDSH
+273 AARATGDVLVFMDSH

-293 GWLEPLLA
+293 GWLEPLLS

-333 GVFDWKLNFHWEA
+333 GVFDWKLDFHWEP
-346 VPEHEEKVRQ
+346 VPEHEEKVQQ

-361 IRQCALLSSAAKLYS
+361 ISSAAKLYN
-376 LVLFDNSALSSLP
+376 LALFDNSALGSLP
-389 QANPRIRLQL
+389 KANPRIMFQL
-399 FFTLTWLCGGSV
+399 FFLLTWLCGGSV

-467 KVKTSVEVSE
+467 KVKT
-477 VCVEIEK
+477 CWAREK

-495 RLGCRNFQWFISNV
+495 RLGCRNFQWFVSNV

-516 GDTPRFSGK
+516 ENTPRFSGK
-525 LYSTGVGFCADYRP
+525 LYNTGVGFCADYRP
-539 GRATAEGSIELS
+539 GGAIAEGSIELF
-551 PCSDSLTQHFEY
+551 PCSDSPTQHFEY
-563 NSMKEI
+563 TSMKEI
-569 RLGSAPLLC
+569 RLGSAPLFC

-597 SNQHW
+597 SHQHW
-602 DVQENGMIVHVLS
+602 DVQENGLIVHVLS

-629 LFLFACNKNANQV
+629 LVLCVCNKNANQV
-642 WQFERSHGLR
+642 WQFGRSHVLR

>member
-6 KCRYGSRKLQLLL
+6 KCRYGSRKLQFLL

-110 ARRGY
+110 ARKGY
-115 RMVKQQSRR
+115 RVVKQQSRR
-124 PEGKAEGDS
+124 PEGKAEGGP

-147 AAAGERPLGLD
+147 AAAGERPLGLE

-220 APRAFLKD
+220 APKAFLKD

-333 GVFDWKLNFHWEA
+333 GVFDWKLDFHWEP

-361 IRQCALLSSAAKLYS
+361 IRQCASLSSAAKLYS
-376 LVLFDNSALSSLP
+376 LVLFYNSALSCLP
-389 QANPRIRLQL
+389 QANPRNTLQL
-399 FFTLTWLCGGSV
+399 FLILTWLCGGSV

-419 GHVYRNHFPHAF
+419 GHVYRNHFPRAF

-444 AETWLGSFKENFYKH
+444 AETWLGPFKENFYKH
-459 DTVAFLIS
+459 DTVAFFIS
-467 KVKTSVEVSE
+467 KVKTS
-477 VCVEIEK
+477 

-495 RLGCRNFQWFISNV
+495 RLGCRNFQWFVSNV

-525 LYSTGVGFCADYRP
+525 LYNTGVGFCADYRP
-539 GRATAEGSIELS
+539 GRTTAEGSVELS

-569 RLGSAPLLC
+569 WLASAPLLC
-578 FDVRHGKV
+578 LDVRHGKV

-602 DVQENGMIVHVLS
+602 HVQENGMIVHVLS

-629 LFLFACNKNANQV
+629 LFLCECNKNANQV

>member
-6 KCRYGSRKLQLLL
+6 KCRYGSRKLQFLL

-110 ARRGY
+110 ARKGY
-115 RMVKQQSRR
+115 RVVKQQSRR
-124 PEGKAEGDS
+124 PEGKAEGDP

-220 APRAFLKD
+220 APKAFLKD

-273 AARATGDVLIFMDSH
+273 AARAAGDVLIFMDSH

-333 GVFDWKLNFHWEA
+333 GVFDWKLDFHWEP

-361 IRQCALLSSAAKLYS
+361 IRQCAFLSSAAKLYI
-376 LVLFDNSALSSLP
+376 LVLFDYPALSSLP

-399 FFTLTWLCGGSV
+399 FFITWLCGGSV
-411 EIIPCSRV
+411 EVIPCSRV
-419 GHVYRNHFPHAF
+419 GHVYRNHFPRAF
-431 SYEEAIVRNKIRI
+431 SYEEAMVRNKIRI
-444 AETWLGSFKENFYKH
+444 AETWLGPFKENFYKH

-467 KVKTSVEVSE
+467 KVKTS
-477 VCVEIEK
+477 

-495 RLGCRNFQWFISNV
+495 RLGCRNFQWFVSNV

-516 GDTPRFSGK
+516 GGTPRFSGK
-525 LYSTGVGFCADYRP
+525 LYNTGVGICADYRP

-602 DVQENGMIVHVLS
+602 DVQENGMIIHVLS

-629 LFLFACNKNANQV
+629 LFLCACNKNANQV

>member
-6 KCRYGSRKLQLLL
+6 KCRYGSRKLQFLLL
-19 LFLMLGFLLLMV
+19 LLMLGFLLLMV
-31 TTLNPPPSNQS
+31 TTLNPPPGNRS
-42 KEGTFQPVEFNP
+42 KEGTLQPVEFKP
-54 REGYQMDFVETQ
+54 REGYQLHFPETQ
-66 EMLETQEE
+66 EMLESQEE
-74 SQQYYPLDG
+74 SQHYYPLDG

-91 EDELIMAVV
+91 EDELIAAVV

-110 ARRGY
+110 ARKGY
-115 RMVKQQSRR
+115 RVLKQQSRR
-124 PEGKAEGDS
+124 PEGVPEPLRAGEGD
-133 ESQPLSLPL
+133 
-142 QDGQG
+142 
-147 AAAGERPLGLD
+147 AAAGEPPLGLE
-158 THGFNEVLSERIALR
+158 THGFNEALSERLSLR

-179 RHPLCLQQKYDS
+179 RHPLCLQQEYDS
-191 SLPTASVIICFHDEA
+191 SLPTASVIISFHDEA

-220 APRAFLKD
+220 APKAFLKD

-237 QGPLKSALSEYI
+237 QGRPLKSALSEYI

-301 RLSSNRNSVVS
+301 RLHSNRNSVVS

-327 SVGLHR
+327 SMSLHR
-333 GVFDWKLNFHWEA
+333 GVFDWKLNFHWEP

-361 IRQCALLSSAAKLYS
+361 IRVYCKGISLYYIK
-376 LVLFDNSALSSLP
+376 VIKIRFLFVPLP
-389 QANPRIRLQL
+389 VFQ
-399 FFTLTWLCGGSV
+399 TWLCGGSV

-419 GHVYRNHFPHAF
+419 GHVYRSHSPSAF
-431 SYEEAIVRNKIRI
+431 SYEDAIVRNKIRI
-444 AETWLGSFKENFYKH
+444 AETWLGAFKENFYKH
-459 DTVAFLIS
+459 DTDAFLIS
-467 KVKTSVEVSE
+467 KVKTSAM
-477 VCVEIEK
+477 

-495 RLGCRNFQWFISNV
+495 TLGCRNFQWFLSNV
-509 YPELSQP
+509 YPELSQSE
-516 GDTPRFSGK
+516 DTPKLSGK
-525 LYSTGVGFCADYRP
+525 LYNSGVGFCADYRP
-539 GRATAEGSIELS
+539 GRAIAEGSLELS

-569 RLGSAPLLC
+569 RLGSAPVFC

-586 IPQNCTKETDN
+586 IPQNCTKETEH
-597 SNQHW
+597 SHQHW

-615 GKCIEAAKSEDEKD
+615 GKCLEAAKSEDERD
-629 LFLFACNKNANQV
+629 LVLCVCNKNANQV
-642 WQFERSHGLR
+642 WQFEHSHGLH

>member
-1 MFLRK
+1 MFTRK
-6 KCRYGSRKLQLLL
+6 KCRYGSRKLQFLL
-19 LFLMLGFLLLMV
+19 LFLMLCFLLLMV

-110 ARRGY
+110 ARKGY
-115 RMVKQQSRR
+115 RVVKQQSRR
-124 PEGKAEGDS
+124 PEGKAEGS
-133 ESQPLSLPL
+133 PESQPLFLPL

-147 AAAGERPLGLD
+147 AAAGERPLGLE

-220 APRAFLKD
+220 APKAFLKD

-301 RLSSNRNSVVS
+301 RLSTSRNSVVS

-333 GVFDWKLNFHWEA
+333 GVFDWKLDFHWEPL
-346 VPEHEEKVRQ
+346 PEPEEKVRQ

-376 LVLFDNSALSSLP
+376 LVLLDNSALSSLP
-389 QANPRIRLQL
+389 QANPRITLQL
-399 FFTLTWLCGGSV
+399 FSILTWLCGGSV

-419 GHVYRNHFPHAF
+419 GHVYRNHFPRAF

-467 KVKTSVEVSE
+467 KVKTSVLRL
-477 VCVEIEK
+477 VEIEK

-495 RLGCRNFQWFISNV
+495 RLGCRNFQWFVSNV

-525 LYSTGVGFCADYRP
+525 LYNTGVGFCADYRP

-563 NSMKEI
+563 NMKEI
-569 RLGSAPLLC
+569 LLGSAPLLC

-586 IPQNCTKETDN
+586 IPQNCTKEPDN
-597 SNQHW
+597 RNQHW
-602 DVQENGMIVHVLS
+602 DVQKNGMIVHVLS

-629 LFLFACNKNANQV
+629 LFLQACNKNANQV
-642 WQFERSHGLR
+642 WQFERSRGLH

>member
-6 KCRYGSRKLQLLL
+6 KCRYGSRKLQFLLL
-19 LFLMLGFLLLMV
+19 LLMLGFLLLMV
-31 TTLNPPPSNQS
+31 TMLTPPPSTQS
-42 KEGTFQPVEFNP
+42 KDGTFQPVEFSP
-54 REGYQMDFVETQ
+54 REGYQMDFAEPQ
-66 EMLETQEE
+66 EMLETPEE

-91 EDELIMAVV
+91 EDELIAAVV
-100 SPTGKRNHSK
+100 SPAGRRNHSK
-110 ARRGY
+110 ARKGY
-115 RMVKQQSRR
+115 RVVRQQGRR
-124 PEGKAEGDS
+124 PGGKAEGDP
-133 ESQPLSLPL
+133 EPQLLSLPL
-142 QDGQG
+142 QPGDG
-147 AAAGERPLGLD
+147 AAAGGHPPGLD
-158 THGFNEVLSERIALR
+158 THGFDEALSERISLR
-173 RDLPEV
+173 RELPEV
-179 RHPLCLQQKYDS
+179 RHPLCLQQEYDS

-220 APRAFLKD
+220 APKASLKD

-333 GVFDWKLNFHWEA
+333 GVFDWKLNFHWEP

-361 IRQCALLSSAAKLYS
+361 IRSPVVAGAVVAMDRHYFQNTGAYDSDMTIWGAENLELS
-376 LVLFDNSALSSLP
+376 
-389 QANPRIRLQL
+389 IR
-399 FFTLTWLCGGSV
+399 TWLCGGTV

-419 GHVYRNHFPHAF
+419 GHVYRNHFPDAF

-444 AETWLGSFKENFYKH
+444 AETWLGSFKENFYKQ

-467 KVKTSVEVSE
+467 KA
-477 VCVEIEK
+477 EK

-495 RLGCRNFQWFISNV
+495 RLGCRNFQWFVSNV

-516 GDTPRFSGK
+516 EDAPSFSGK
-525 LYSTGVGFCADYRP
+525 LYNTGVGFCADYRP
-539 GRATAEGSIELS
+539 GRAIAEGSIELS

-569 RLGSAPLLC
+569 RLGSAPLFC

-597 SNQHW
+597 RQQHW

-615 GKCIEAAKSEDEKD
+615 GKCIEAAKSDDEKD
-629 LFLFACNKNANQV
+629 LVLCACNENANQV
-642 WQFERSHGLR
+642 WQFERSHVLR

>member
-6 KCRYGSRKLQLLL
+6 KCRYGSRKLQFFL

-31 TTLNPPPSNQS
+31 TTLNPPSSNQS

-110 ARRGY
+110 ARKGY
-115 RMVKQQSRR
+115 RVVKQQSRR
-124 PEGKAEGDS
+124 PEGKAEGDP

-220 APRAFLKD
+220 APKAFLKD

-273 AARATGDVLIFMDSH
+273 AARAAGDVLIFMDSH

-327 SVGLHR
+327 SMGLHR
-333 GVFDWKLNFHWEA
+333 GVFDWKLDFHWEP

-361 IRQCALLSSAAKLYS
+361 IRQCVLLSSAAKLYI
-376 LVLFDNSALSSLP
+376 LVLLDNPGLSSFP
-389 QANPRIRLQL
+389 HANPRIRLQL
-399 FFTLTWLCGGSV
+399 FFILTWLCGGSV

-419 GHVYRNHFPHAF
+419 GHVYRNHFPRAF

-467 KVKTSVEVSE
+467 KVKTS
-477 VCVEIEK
+477 

-495 RLGCRNFQWFISNV
+495 RLGCRNFQWFVSNV

-516 GDTPRFSGK
+516 GDTARFSGK

-615 GKCIEAAKSEDEKD
+615 GKCIEAAKSEDKKD
-629 LFLFACNKNANQV
+629 LFLCACNKNANQV

-652 QR
+652 HR